1 MPEKWATR
9 HADPETKIDE
19 KGAQRDVVGSDTYMD
34 SMYANPGHDLVLDK
48 RFKID
53 GASVPVYD
61 IDTGKGGDY
70 IRQVNKN
77 TTTTL
82 SYETDKPN

>member
-1 MPEKWATR
+1 
-9 HADPETKIDE
+9 
-19 KGAQRDVVGSDTYMD
+19 MD
-34 SMYANPGHDLVLDK
+34 NMYANPGHDLVLDK

-53 GASVPVYD
+53 DVSVPVYD

-70 IRQVNKN
+70 IRQVNEN

>member
-1 MPEKWATR
+1 
-9 HADPETKIDE
+9 
-19 KGAQRDVVGSDTYMD
+19 
-34 SMYANPGHDLVLDK
+34 MYANPGHDLVLDK

-53 GASVPVYD
+53 DVSVPVYD

-70 IRQVNKN
+70 IRQVNEN